1 MKSNRAFKEGHI
13 KMKRSFIRI
22 VSVLLAVLL
31 MVSSFVGCNKENQE
45 NPDDSTTKVSAEES
59 TTDVNEVSRNINP
72 LTGVADLSED
82 AIGARPIAI
91 MVENSPAA
99 RPQWGITT
107 PDIVVE
113 GVAEGGITRMMWI
126 YADAN
131 KIPEKVGPI
140 RSARH
145 DFVELAKGLDAI
157 FVHWGASD
165 GSKVGLTLG
174 YQTIRSLGVN
184 NIDGKKYEGSYFF
197 RDTTR
202 KTSIEHRGITTQAA
216 LRRAISDFGYTTTAK
231 TNNWQPFN
239 VIADSQSVASTNL
252 ENCSS
257 ISVTFS
263 TGFTHTFRY
272 DTIEKRYYNYLNNTV
287 MTDGNNGKSMA
298 VENVI
303 VLYVPVTTLNT
314 NEGHKEWNWD
324 IGSGEGYYVSNGVGQ
339 EITWSKAG
347 KTAPLKIQDM
357 NNQELVI
364 NPGQSWIGVV
374 PAGNKGLTQVQ

>member
-1 MKSNRAFKEGHI
+1 
-13 KMKRSFIRI
+13 MKRSLIKI
-22 VSVLLAVLL
+22 ISVLLAVSL
-31 MVSSFVGCNKENQE
+31 MVCSFVGCNKEE
-45 NPDDSTTKVSAEES
+45 PETPDESTTKAPTEES
-59 TTDVNEVSRNINP
+59 TSDVGAIEIPENINP
-72 LTGVADLSED
+72 LTGVADLSDE

-131 KIPEKVGPI
+131 KIPDKVGPV

-145 DFVELAKGLDAI
+145 DFVELAKGMNAI

-165 GSKVGLTLG
+165 GTSVGFQLG
-174 YQTIRSLGVN
+174 YQAIRNLGVN
-184 NIDGKKYEGSYFF
+184 NIDGRKYEGSYFF

-202 KTSIEHRGITTQAA
+202 KTSIEHRGITTQTAIKN
-216 LRRAISDFGYTTTAK
+216 AISKLGYTTKANS
-231 TNNWQPFN
+231 NNWQPFD
-239 VIADSQSVASTNL
+239 IAVDGKNATSTTTT
-252 ENCSS
+252 NCSQ

-263 TGFTHTFRY
+263 TGFTHTFKY
-272 DTIEKRYYNYLNNTV
+272 DTMENRYYNYLNSTL
-287 MTDGNNGKSMA
+287 MTDGNNGKAMA

-314 NEGHKEWNWD
+314 GVGHKEWNWEATN
-324 IGSGEGYYVSNGVGQ
+324 GTGYYVSNGVGQ

-347 KTAPLKIQDM
+347 KSEPLKIKDI
-357 NNQELVI
+357 NNKELVI
-364 NPGQSWIGVV
+364 NQGQSWIGVV
-374 PAGNKGLTQVQ
+374 PADNKGLTKVQ

>member
-1 MKSNRAFKEGHI
+1 
-13 KMKRSFIRI
+13 MKRSLIKI
-22 VSVLLAVLL
+22 ISVLLAVSL
-31 MVSSFVGCNKENQE
+31 MVCSFVGCNKEE
-45 NPDDSTTKVSAEES
+45 PEAPDNNTSTTAPAGES
-59 TTDVNEVSRNINP
+59 TTDVDSIEIPENVNP
-72 LTGVADLSED
+72 LTGVADLSDE

-126 YADAN
+126 YADIN
-131 KIPEKVGPI
+131 KIPEKVGPV

-145 DFVELAKGLDAI
+145 DFVELASGLNAI

-165 GSKVGLTLG
+165 GKSVGFQLG
-174 YQTIRSLGVN
+174 YQAIRNLGIN

-202 KTSIEHRGITTQAA
+202 STSIEHRGITTQTAIKK
-216 LRRAISDFGYTTTAK
+216 AISKLGYSTKATTD
-231 TNNWQPFN
+231 NWQPFDVN
-239 VIADSQSVASTNL
+239 AIMQSITPSNTT
-252 ENCSS
+252 NCSQ

-263 TGFTHTFRY
+263 TGFTHTFKY
-272 DTIEKRYYNYLNNTV
+272 DTMSNKYYNYLNSTL
-287 MTDGNNGKSMA
+287 MTDGNNGNAMA

-314 NEGHKEWNWD
+314 GAGHKEWNWEATN
-324 IGSGEGYYVSNGVGQ
+324 GTGYYVSNGVGQ

-347 KTAPLKIQDM
+347 KSQPLKIKDA
-357 NNQELVI
+357 NNKELVI
-364 NPGQSWIGVV
+364 NQGQSWIGVV
-374 PAGNKGLTQVQ
+374 PADNKGLTKVS

>member
-1 MKSNRAFKEGHI
+1 
-13 KMKRSFIRI
+13 MKRSFIRI

-45 NPDDSTTKVSAEES
+45 NPDDSTTKVSTEES

-216 LRRAISDFGYTTTAK
+216 LRRAISDFGYSTTAK